1 MATEPTSHASPVCYL
16 DEADDAYRGYAT
28 MAEIQQLIQGWI
40 KLAPTSAVA
49 DSLTA
54 LLSRDLAGTTL
65 APSVDSSVA
74 IRDAASADNL
84 RDEIRRL
91 LPKIRDDAI
100 HAALKAIAD
109 SL

>member
-1 MATEPTSHASPVCYL
+1 MT
-16 DEADDAYRGYAT
+16 
-28 MAEIQQLIQGWI
+28 EIQRLIQHWI
-40 KLAPTSAVA
+40 KLAPTPAVA

-54 LLSRDLAGTTL
+54 LLSTDLAGTNQS
-65 APSVDSSVA
+65 PSDDGSIVTC
-74 IRDAASADNL
+74 DAASADNL
-84 RDEIRRL
+84 RDEIHRL